1 MHKISNLINVQKIV
15 TIHYQALEKN
25 YLFPEEKHDFWEI
38 NYADKENVFIGI
50 DGEKM
55 LMQCNMTVPNQKSLA
70 YSEEYLSSTDNFA
83 PANRIIAAEMS
94 EVASVGDWAYVEDG
108 EWIGDWSNVLNT
120 QVRNGKMTLE
130 QFFQHEDVEGTNEI
144 LKKYK
149 SKKYTG

>member
-1 MHKISNLINVQKIV
+1 
-15 TIHYQALEKN
+15 
-25 YLFPEEKHDFWEI
+25 
-38 NYADKENVFIGI
+38 
-50 DGEKM
+50 
-55 LMQCNMTVPNQKSLA
+55 
-70 YSEEYLSSTDNFA
+70 
-83 PANRIIAAEMS
+83 MS

-130 QFFQHEDVEGTNEI
+130 QFFQHEDVVETNEI